1 MNNQKI
7 ELTGRIVT
15 PNDPDYNSAREEFN
29 TFFNKFPL
37 IIIFAQN
44 TQDVVKLFAGQ
55 GYITFLYA
63 CALDVIIMRH
73 YPSVMLVL

>member
-1 MNNQKI
+1 MSNQKI

-37 IIIFAQN
+37 IIVFAQN
-44 TQDVVKLFAGQ
+44 TQMEVKAKYDPENVFNFPQ
-55 GYITFLYA
+55 SIPPF
-63 CALDVIIMRH
+63 
-73 YPSVMLVL
+73 